1 MELQMISPQTAS
13 RSHPLLPQIC
23 MPWLNAFRMT
33 RQCRSGYLP
42 MPNNYEKKKTA
53 HPQHNA
59 DNRRS
64 PHIQIFNLFP
74 RTLQQLPDLRDKQIE
89 RNIVLSAVDNDIG
102 ESSRGLYIHVVHG
115 FYGC

>member
-53 HPQHNA
+53 HPQHNT

-64 PHIQIFNLFP
+64 SHIQIFIFYSPAHSNSCPIFETNRSNATSFFP
-74 RTLQQLPDLRDKQIE
+74 LLITI
-89 RNIVLSAVDNDIG
+89 SARALVG
-102 ESSRGLYIHVVHG
+102 STYM
-115 FYGC
+115 